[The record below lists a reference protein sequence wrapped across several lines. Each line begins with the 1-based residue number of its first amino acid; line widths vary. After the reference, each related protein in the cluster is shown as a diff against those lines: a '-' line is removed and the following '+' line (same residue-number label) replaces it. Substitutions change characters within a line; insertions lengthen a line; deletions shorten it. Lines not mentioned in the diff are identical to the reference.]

1 MQVATQATVASGGGL
16 FSMPEL
22 VGYNC
27 SKCFSDRIVLTA
39 GVQLCQQCGTKHQV
53 PARKKADNVKAI
65 KPVPAYRVCGW
76 CSQQMMMRGDKNTF
90 TLRCSACGCPHDP
103 ATGQPL
109 ANNPLVAKRNGEEV
123 ADEMVAAIDQMRG
136 KAEPEFEAHPEA
148 KPIPREQPKAEPQG
162 RWSSKKPKRRHEE

>member
-65 KPVPAYRVCGW
+65 APKPAHRNCGW
-76 CSQQMMMRGDKNTF
+76 CAQNLIVRGDKNTF

-109 ANNPLVAKRNGEEV
+109 VAKAKV
-123 ADEMVAAIDQMRG
+123 AELPREDAEAIDAQRDQAQ
-136 KAEPEFEAHPEA
+136 KKVEPVFEEHSDA
-148 KPIPREQPKAEPQG
+148 KPIPREQPKAQEPQG